1 MVDATPG
8 SVYGDNARLYYSTD
22 VASAGTFSGT
32 LVHAGCVIDDTINDE
47 RRQADVVY
55 RGATDIAVHVGKR
68 KVTIT
73 GTMMVLVGTPG
84 AQYVALRSAY
94 LNKTLLHF
102 AASTGDITEVGC
114 QYTRFEGKILS
125 WNESRPDNG
134 NVTVSFEIAKDPG
147 TTYATTSGVIAS

>member
-32 LVHAGCVIDDTINDE
+32 LVHAGCVIEDTINNE
-47 RRQADVVY
+47 RRQAEVVY
-55 RGATDIAVHVGKR
+55 RGATDIAVHVGKK

-73 GTMMVLVGTPG
+73 RTIMVPVGTPG
-84 AQYVALRSAY
+84 TQYLALRSAY
-94 LNKTLLHF
+94 DNRTLLHF

-114 QYTRFEGKILS
+114 QYTRFEGKITNWS
-125 WNESRPDNG
+125 ESRPDNG
-134 NVTVSFEIAKDPG
+134 PLTVSFEIVKDPG